1 LYHNILA
8 SIKGSND
15 GSREKEKIA
24 QKVKTNEKESKMPTK
39 KMGQG
44 KHASVGDSPHGNQ
57 LKNTDE
63 VVGTA

>member
-1 LYHNILA
+1 M
-8 SIKGSND
+8 GSND

-39 KMGQG
+39 KMGQA
-44 KHASVGDSPHGNQ
+44 KYASVGDSPHGNQ

>member
-1 LYHNILA
+1 M
-8 SIKGSND
+8 GSND

-44 KHASVGDSPHGNQ
+44 KYASVGDHLMVTS
-57 LKNTDE
+57 LKIQMK
-63 VVGTA
+63 

>member
-1 LYHNILA
+1 M
-8 SIKGSND
+8 GSND
-15 GSREKEKIA
+15 GSREKEKFA
-24 QKVKTNEKESKMPTK
+24 QKVKANEKKSKVPTK

-44 KHASVGDSPHGNQ
+44 EYASIEDSPQGNQ